1 MMLRP
6 ISAAP
11 GPEGFS
17 HTSLSFGEDDAS
29 SAQSCIFS
37 DVVSVHV
44 KPSGRDEFVASLTV
58 RLRPDNAAHPR
69 SMLLELTDESDLF
82 FYHSLVLGEGDFHTL
97 KSEQR
102 LLVDFQSFPSQ
113 LVDLLRRCMES
124 TSAPANASPVSS
136 GGSLQMLARLD
147 CGSGG
152 DSTFSIIESNQFR
165 ELTYIALRLRQ
176 GTDEAVKQYLAG
188 KLRSYKTDNADLSE
202 RLRASEE
209 SLGQM
214 RIQVE
219 DLVSRART
227 ATEERTHL
235 ERSMDANHQR
245 DVAVLRQEH
254 ARAVVDLQQ
263 AASEERT
270 RIEAELRD
278 LHNKALSRA
287 ETAERMHEDLQ
298 HQHHSLT
305 SSSKSCRERLE
316 ASEVQLR
323 EARQEAQVMR
333 EQQKQLELLK
343 FQHEREL
350 GERGVHLSS
359 LQEQLAAKEQLVVNH
374 ASQHEQGSAQRRALE
389 DSLAIS
395 KQQVHALEEKFNI
408 SAQEIAKGNQII
420 QSLRTT
426 VKQLK
431 SKLKLKNTA
440 LVQQEKSVSEFK
452 QAGETSKHVIEEK
465 EHELL
470 RAREREERHQ
480 QDLEG
485 LRKKLSEAH
494 EVIKSN
500 QDVIEY
506 LNRQLTDRDLK
517 ALSPM
522 AGQERETRSTALN
535 DFLKRAES
543 VGRGAKPLGFSASSG
558 LNAGLGAAGLGGAL
572 AKLGTATPSSLTGPS
587 VHSAALGFGT
597 SMSGMNALTYPSSS
611 QISGSPLGPGS
622 GQAALAGTGFSSLS
636 TGTSARVDLA
646 STATDTVSSG
656 LPESMSAVAAASA
669 TSFAGRDPLLGPVT
683 YRSPAISV
691 K

>member
-1 MMLRP
+1 MQ
-6 ISAAP
+6 S
-11 GPEGFS
+11 
-17 HTSLSFGEDDAS
+17 
-29 SAQSCIFS
+29 SCIFS

-44 KPSGRDEFVASLTV
+44 KPSGRDEFVAALTV
-58 RLRPDNAAHPR
+58 RLRPDNAQHPR
-69 SMLLELTDESDLF
+69 NMLLELTDESDLF
-82 FYHSLVLGEGDFHTL
+82 FYHSLLLGEGDFHAL

-124 TSAPANASPVSS
+124 HSAPQGATPAQLGANNVAN
-136 GGSLQMLARLD
+136 GSLQMIARLE

-188 KLRSYKTDNADLSE
+188 KLRSCKTENADLSE

-209 SLGQM
+209 ALSVT
-214 RIQVE
+214 RVQVE
-219 DLVSRART
+219 DLVARART
-227 ATEERTHL
+227 ASEERTHL
-235 ERSMDANHQR
+235 ERSLDASHQR
-245 DVAVLRQEH
+245 ELAVLRQEH

-263 AASEERT
+263 TAGEERV
-270 RIEAELRD
+270 RIEAELRES
-278 LHNKALSRA
+278 LRNASSRA
-287 ETAERMHEDLQ
+287 ENAERLHEDLQ
-298 HQHHSLT
+298 HQHQSLS

-316 ASEVQLR
+316 ASEAQLR
-323 EARQEAQVMR
+323 EARQETQALR
-333 EQQKQLELLK
+333 EQHKQLELLK

-374 ASQHEQGSAQRRALE
+374 TSQHEQGSAQRRALE
-389 DSLAIS
+389 ESLAIC

-420 QSLRTT
+420 QTQRTA

-431 SKLKLKNTA
+431 AKLKLKTTA
-440 LVQQEKSVSEFK
+440 LAQQEKCAAELK
-452 QAGETSKHVIEEK
+452 QVGETSKYAVEEK

-480 QDLEG
+480 QDLED
-485 LRKKLSEAH
+485 LRKKLAEAH

-517 ALSPM
+517 ALPPM
-522 AGQERETRSTALN
+522 ATQERETRGTALN
-535 DFLKRAES
+535 DLLKRAES
-543 VGRGAKPLGFSASSG
+543 VGRSAKPLGLNASPG
-558 LNAGLGAAGLGGAL
+558 LNMNTGLHTTGLGATGLGSGSGV
-572 AKLGTATPSSLTGPS
+572 AKLGSGSLGLTGG
-587 VHSAALGFGT
+587 SAQSPALGFGT
-597 SMSGMNALTYPSSS
+597 SMSGMNALTYPL
-611 QISGSPLGPGS
+611 SGQTPPGPGHS
-622 GQAALAGTGFSSLS
+622 ALLGTGFSGMS
-636 TGTSARVDLA
+636 TGA
-646 STATDTVSSG
+646 STMMDAVSMGTDTMSSG
-656 LPESMSAVAAASA
+656 FQESAGALVSASA
-669 TSFAGRDPLLGPVT
+669 SSPVRDPLLGPVT